1 MKSERIGNSK
11 KIKALGIALA
21 VFFTATLVQAQN
33 RATESSEEMML
44 FVQNAR
50 SISYDS
56 RSTMLTLEGISPVV
70 IFFSDRPNRVAGH
83 ILLPSFIDLWDE
95 GDDSFAQDPPNASIS
110 IFDGTTIYSAIVELA
125 DPQVRGDQISYRVLQ
140 VLDGELP
147 ATGGACSLFID
158 GALRGGLRGAAGGAI
173 IGGIAGDAGK
183 GAAIGAAVGVVGGA
197 VRQNRQAQSDAAA
210 AAAAADA
217 ASKTRVVNVSNANGS
232 MTPVTLHLVDGGWK
246 GPRGEIYPTLP
257 TPDQLSGSYGMK

>member
-1 MKSERIGNSK
+1 MKKYPFRT
-11 KIKALGIALA
+11 AVVMLTLLAGIPTHAQTQPEDA
-21 VFFTATLVQAQN
+21 AAETL
-33 RATESSEEMML
+33 L
-44 FVQNAR
+44 FVQNAHGV
-50 SISYDS
+50 SYDS
-56 RSTMLTLEGISPVV
+56 RSNTLTLEGISPVV
-70 IFFSDRPNRVAGH
+70 TFFSDRPNRVAGH
-83 ILLPSFIDLWDE
+83 ILLAGFIDLWDE
-95 GDDSFAQDPPNASIS
+95 GEDSFAKDPPNVSIS

-125 DPQVRGDQISYRVLQ
+125 DPQVRGDRLSYRVLQ

-197 VRQNRQAQSDAAA
+197 VRQNRQEQAQAQSQ
-210 AAAAADA
+210 AAAADA
-217 ASKTRVVNVSNANGS
+217 ASKTRVVNVSNPNGS
-232 MTPVTLHLVDGGWK
+232 MTPVTLHLVDNGWK

-257 TPDQLSGSYGMK
+257 TEEQLKETYGMK